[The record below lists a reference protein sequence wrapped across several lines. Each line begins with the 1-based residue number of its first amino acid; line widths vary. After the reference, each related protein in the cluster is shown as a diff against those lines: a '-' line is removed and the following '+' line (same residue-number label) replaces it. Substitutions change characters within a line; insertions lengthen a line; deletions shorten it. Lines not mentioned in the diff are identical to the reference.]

1 MISRILFAVLVT
13 IFSSTLC
20 WAEQPTAEQK
30 FVQHAT
36 RYITTHSPQLDKDR
50 GYWLA
55 EQIYASAKLFSI
67 DPHMLLALIKVESR
81 FDSAAESPHGAK
93 GLMQIVPR
101 YHRQRIAEAGSIF
114 QAGILDTR
122 VNLYVGA
129 SFLSDLLDENT
140 IAEALQRYNGSAQK
154 RKYARTVIAEYREIQ
169 RTIL

>member
-1 MISRILFAVLVT
+1 MISHILFAVLVT
-13 IFSSTLC
+13 IFSTFS

-30 FVQHAT
+30 FVHLAT
-36 RYITTHSPQLDKDR
+36 RYITSQSPHIDKDR

-55 EQIYASAKLFSI
+55 EQIYASARLFSV

-81 FDSAAESPHGAK
+81 FDSTAASPHGAR

-101 YHRQRIAEAGSIF
+101 YHRQRIAEARSIF

-129 SFLSDLLDENT
+129 SFLSDLLDEST
-140 IAEALQRYNGSAQK
+140 VTEALQRYNGSTQK
-154 RKYARTVIAEYREIQ
+154 RKYARTVLAEYREIQ

>member
-1 MISRILFAVLVT
+1 MIFRILFAVLV

-36 RYITTHSPQLDKDR
+36 RYITTQSPKLDKDR

-67 DPHMLLALIKVESR
+67 DPHMLLALIKVESC
-81 FDSAAESPHGAK
+81 FDSAAASPHGAK

-101 YHRQRIAEAGSIF
+101 YHRHRIAEAGSIF
-114 QAGILDTR
+114 HAGIFDTR

-140 IAEALQRYNGSAQK
+140 VNQALQRYNGSAQK
-154 RKYARTVIAEYREIQ
+154 RKYARTVLAEYREIR

>member
-1 MISRILFAVLVT
+1 MIFRILFAVLVT
-13 IFSSTLC
+13 ISSTIC

-36 RYITTHSPQLDKDR
+36 RYITSKSPQLDKDQ

-81 FDSAAESPHGAK
+81 FDSTAASPHGAK

-114 QAGILDTR
+114 HAGILDTR

-140 IAEALQRYNGSAQK
+140 VTEALQRYNGSAQK
-154 RKYARTVIAEYREIQ
+154 RKYARTVLAEYREIQ